1 MRFRNYWL
9 RGAASVAALL
19 GAAGLS
25 GQESGV
31 LTVSPPMSTV
41 LKRGG
46 AASVKIS
53 LNLRDGYH
61 VNSHR
66 PNDEFLIPLR
76 LSFGEAGPVK
86 AVEVTYPKPEQ
97 RDYGFSEKPVSVFT
111 GSFVVVT
118 RLQASAEAPAG
129 KGVLSGKLRYQA
141 CTDNL
146 CLPPRTVEVRLP
158 YEIR

>member
-1 MRFRNYWL
+1 
-9 RGAASVAALL
+9 LL
-19 GAAGLS
+19 VGAAGLS

-31 LTVSPPMSTV
+31 LTVSAPPSTI

-53 LNLRDGYH
+53 LHLHDGYH

-66 PNDEFLIPLR
+66 PNDEFLIPLGLR
-76 LSFGEAGPVK
+76 FDEAGPVK
-86 AVEVTYPKPEQ
+86 AVAVTYPKPEQ

-111 GSFVVVT
+111 GSFVVVA
-118 RLQASAEAPAG
+118 RLQTSAEAPVGTGA
-129 KGVLSGKLRYQA
+129 LSGKLRYQA